1 MEIRPHLDFPGTCEE
16 AFRFYQRCFGGEI
29 VTLQKWGETP
39 LATLVEPEWFGK
51 VCHATLKVGE
61 AELLGVDP
69 PPGQYQPLAGMQL
82 SVQIEDEEE
91 MILAFRSLSEEGT
104 VLLPLQETHW
114 AKSYGIVIDRFG
126 VKWELQSPR
135 P

>member
-1 MEIRPHLDFPGTCEE
+1 VEIRPHVDFPLTCEE

-29 VTLQKWGETP
+29 VTLHNWGETA
-39 LATLVEPEWFGK
+39 LGSMVEPDWVEK
-51 VCHATLKVGE
+51 ICHATLKVGE

-82 SVQIEDEEE
+82 VVQIEDEEE
-91 MILAFRSLSEEGT
+91 MSRAFQSLSEEGSGI
-104 VLLPLQETHW
+104 LPLQETYW
-114 AKSYGIVIDRFG
+114 AKSYGIVTDRFG

-135 P
+135 R